1 MADKRIAS
9 VAQSNIRSVAQ
20 IEKELL
26 RQQSTMDR
34 ISERIVGF
42 TSSIYFI
49 IAHVIWFTVW
59 VIGNALLLVRGPFD
73 PYPFAFLNLLMG
85 MESVF
90 LTTFVLMNQNHQNR
104 QADHWAHL
112 NLQISMLAEQEAT
125 KMLQILQTISDKLG
139 LKSAAGDHELK
150 EMVEET
156 HVDLLVKHLGE
167 AREPRDAGSS

>member
-9 VAQSNIRSVAQ
+9 VARSNIQSVAQ

-26 RQQSTMDR
+26 GQQSTMDR
-34 ISERIVGF
+34 VSDRIVRF
-42 TSSIYFI
+42 TSSVYFI

-59 VIGNALLLVRGPFD
+59 VIANTLLLIQVPFD

-112 NLQISMLAEQEAT
+112 NLQFSMLSEQQGT
-125 KMLQILQTISDKLG
+125 KMLQMLQSISDRLG
-139 LKSAAGDHELK
+139 LKHTAGDKELK

-156 HVDLLVKHLGE
+156 HVDLLAKHLGE
-167 AREPRDAGSS
+167 AREPRDTT